1 MVASKF
7 VFFKGLNLP
16 DVNGILTADVSAG
29 LPAGEYRISSI
40 NSAAN
45 HQPALP
51 AVAQRGNVDDISY
64 VSICSKIGLKLSDSP
79 LQFTVA

>member
-1 MVASKF
+1 M
-7 VFFKGLNLP
+7 FFKGLNLP
-16 DVNGILTADVSAG
+16 DVNGILTADVTAG

-51 AVAQRGNVDDISY
+51 AVAQRGSVDDISY
-64 VSICSKIGLKLSDSP
+64 VSSRGKLGLKHANLS
-79 LQFTVA
+79 L